1 MSGKECKQVC
11 GVCSFGSWNNRKSKI
26 IVLCKWCYGDSLHI
40 VWSEWWRVPM
50 FAAHAVRTNI
60 ITYHT
65 MLPLNHCAT
74 STYLSPSPEPWWC
87 KCMWC
92 AHMTVAYILQNTRD
106 PKCVRQW
113 VPCREWVWN
122 IKGNVRA
129 RKAAQKSHKFAKQNS
144 LAFFFFRK
152 AFFRL
157 RRRDYCCSLRA
168 SCVVRWSSSICI
180 KSDFLSGADWC
191 GWTKYLQRKWRRDEC
206 EWPGPVGICWT
217 RMVCSLIVP
226 IGGCA
231 NESIQRIRRQQH
243 KQLFRFFCVH
253 FFHCYNDHL
262 HLSHIHARAP
272 LAFTTIMASGCPFS
286 INSSRKNRY
295 MFISYLLPERGRA
308 ISFSVLICWP
318 FHRHFET

>member
-1 MSGKECKQVC
+1 MLLKSRINLPNKTLSHFFSSEKLF
-11 GVCSFGSWNNRKSKI
+11 FG
-26 IVLCKWCYGDSLHI
+26 
-40 VWSEWWRVPM
+40 
-50 FAAHAVRTNI
+50 
-60 ITYHT
+60 
-65 MLPLNHCAT
+65 
-74 STYLSPSPEPWWC
+74 
-87 KCMWC
+87 
-92 AHMTVAYILQNTRD
+92 
-106 PKCVRQW
+106 
-113 VPCREWVWN
+113 
-122 IKGNVRA
+122 
-129 RKAAQKSHKFAKQNS
+129 
-144 LAFFFFRK
+144 
-152 AFFRL
+152 